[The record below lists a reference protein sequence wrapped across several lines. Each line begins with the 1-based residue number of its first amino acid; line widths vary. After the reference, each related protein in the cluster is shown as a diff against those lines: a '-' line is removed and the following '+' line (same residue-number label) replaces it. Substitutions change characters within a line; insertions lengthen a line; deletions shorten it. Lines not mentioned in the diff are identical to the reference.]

1 MRPSPDADPFL
12 DIAVKHDGSASSSS
26 SFYSATVTC
35 TSSTGPISGD
45 DEVPLLHD
53 EGRLTLRLFLD
64 NTIAETYWQDR
75 GAMTMPFNATA
86 SSSSAL
92 TLEVAGLRANVTTW
106 SVGSIWVTP
115 EEVIDGARRASRA

>member
-1 MRPSPDADPFL
+1 MA
-12 DIAVKHDGSASSSS
+12 
-26 SFYSATVTC
+26 
-35 TSSTGPISGD
+35 
-45 DEVPLLHD
+45 LLHG
-53 EGRLTLRLFLD
+53 ESRLTLRLFLD

-86 SSSSAL
+86 APSSAL

-115 EEVIDGARRASRA
+115 EQVIDGARASGG